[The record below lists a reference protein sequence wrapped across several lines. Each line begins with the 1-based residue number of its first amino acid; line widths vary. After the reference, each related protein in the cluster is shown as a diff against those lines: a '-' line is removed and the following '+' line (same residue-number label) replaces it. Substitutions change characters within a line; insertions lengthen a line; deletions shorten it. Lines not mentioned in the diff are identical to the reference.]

1 MAFCHICWGG
11 PQKVSLTRDRLR
23 SGALVLAEN
32 EMPPTI
38 RDAIHVT
45 EKLGLHLLWVDA
57 LCIVQD
63 DPQDKALEISAMADI
78 YASGTITIMASR
90 SSSVDQG
97 FLYRRFP
104 FGTTASDQGIKLAC
118 RTRAGKQGSV
128 IAVPDFWGAEEPLD
142 TRGWAFQEY
151 LLSPRILSYGQ
162 LHTMWVCDGRAR
174 CSERRDQRS
183 DGVAGMPLSSND
195 NTAKLR
201 ERMLD
206 INGTSSLD
214 DGPPP
219 ERPIQRLVQHASPVH
234 GPETHLPHRPAA
246 SPGGSRSTDALDTWR

>member
-1 MAFCHICWGG
+1 
-11 PQKVSLTRDRLR
+11 
-23 SGALVLAEN
+23 
-32 EMPPTI
+32 MPPTI

-45 EKLGLHLLWVDA
+45 EKLGLHLLWADA

-118 RTRAGKQGSV
+118 RTRAGKQGSA

-183 DGVAGMPLSSND
+183 DGVADMPLSSND

-214 DGPPP
+214 DRPPP
-219 ERPIQRLVQHASPVH
+219 EDLYSVWYNMLHQYMGRRLTYP
-234 GPETHLPHRPAA
+234 TDRLPALAA
-246 SPGGSRSTDALDTWR
+246 VAQQMHSILGDEYFAGLWSGSIVKGAHVVPYRRTNQATG